1 MGENFSSLVIEP
13 GNQKWEAR
21 VGGDFH
27 EAESE
32 AGQPYRW
39 LGSQPGWIYLP
50 DLPATSPH
58 PQWTVEIQGLI
69 HYWGNT
75 PLIRLT
81 LSQVGTATQV
91 HHDLPLKILPAQIP
105 VAAGIMQVSL
115 ITGPVL
121 TLEFGQGFRIPV
133 SFAQIPDMQ
142 VHTISVPFINLRTT
156 RALRLEPNFGFP
168 PSRLGASDQR
178 VLSFRVHRII
188 ISPGVA

>member
-13 GNQKWEAR
+13 GNPQWEAR

-27 EAESE
+27 GAQSE
-32 AGQPYRW
+32 AGQSYRW

-50 DLPATSPH
+50 DLPAASEHPH
-58 PQWTVEIQGLI
+58 WTVEIRGLI

-75 PLIRLT
+75 PLIRLS
-81 LSQVGTATQV
+81 LPQAGTAPPV
-91 HHDLPLKILPAQIP
+91 HHDLPPAMPPAQIP
-105 VAAGIMQVSL
+105 IAAGTVKISS
-115 ITGPVL
+115 IPGPVL

-133 SFAQIPDMQ
+133 PFAPVPDMQ

-156 RALRLEPNFGFP
+156 RAMRLEPNFGFP
-168 PSRLGASDQR
+168 PSRLGAPDQR